1 MKKIARI
8 AAEFRVTASL
18 MDKITDTVPSAALYN
33 NASTS
38 NVIIDLNEIHTILID
53 DSDLECEQRQPL
65 NELVSSITEGTDL
78 EAMLL
83 AGFDQLEVYL

>member
-8 AAEFRVTASL
+8 AAEFRVSASL
-18 MDKITDTVPSAALYN
+18 MDKIADTVPSAALYN

-38 NVIIDLNEIHTILID
+38 NVIIDLNEIHNMLID
-53 DSDLECEQRQPL
+53 DSELKSEQKQPL
-65 NELVSSITEGTDL
+65 NDLVSSITDGTDL
-78 EAMLL
+78 DAMLL